1 MAISAHLINL
11 AVHVGAGIA
20 AMGLGFFMLASP
32 KGDLPHR
39 KRGRRFVALT
49 LVVCAT
55 AVIGNTF
62 FRFVPLFA
70 VLTVLVL
77 YQLLSG
83 WHVVHTKSAGPNRV
97 DALLLLCAAAWTVFL
112 VPVLLSAPRSS
123 APTVVYSSLAAIV
136 VMLAYDSARWGFPR
150 TWHATLWRYEHIYK
164 LNAALFAMLSA
175 ATGNLIRIAQ
185 PWSQLLPTVVGFCV
199 VFWCFWRNHADQA
212 PRDVADASL
221 EDEGV
226 AEVV

>member
-20 AMGLGFFMLASP
+20 AMGLGFYMLASP

-55 AVIGNTF
+55 AVIGNAF
-62 FRFVPLFA
+62 FRFIPLFA
-70 VLTVLVL
+70 VLTVLVT

-83 WHVVHTKSAGPNRV
+83 WHVVHTKSAGPDRV
-97 DALLLLCAAAWTVFL
+97 DALLLLCAAVWTVFL

-123 APTVVYSSLAAIV
+123 APTVIYSSLAALV
-136 VMLAYDSARWGFPR
+136 VMLAYDTARWRFPR
-150 TWHATLWRYEHIYK
+150 PWHATLWRYEHIYK

-175 ATGNLIRIAQ
+175 ATGNLIRIGQ
-185 PWSQLLPTVVGFCV
+185 PWSQLLPIAFGFCV
-199 VFWCFWRNHADQA
+199 VFWCFWRNYADQVRRRA
-212 PRDVADASL
+212 GDGKL
-221 EDEGV
+221 EEEGV
-226 AEVV
+226 PKGV

>member
-1 MAISAHLINL
+1 MVSAHLINL

-20 AMGLGFFMLASP
+20 AMALGFFMLVSP
-32 KGDLPHR
+32 KGDLLHR

-49 LVVCAT
+49 LFVCAT
-55 AVIGNTF
+55 AVIGNAF

-83 WHVVHTKSAGPNRV
+83 WHVIYTKSAGPDRL

-112 VPVLLSAPRSS
+112 VPILLSAPRTS
-123 APTVVYSSLAAIV
+123 ASTVVYSSLAAV
-136 VMLAYDSARWGFPR
+136 VAMLAYDTARWRFPQP
-150 TWHATLWRYEHIYK
+150 WHDTLWRYEHIYK

-175 ATGNLIRIAQ
+175 ATGNLLRIAQ
-185 PWSQLLPTVVGFCV
+185 PWSQMLPIVFGFCV
-199 VFWCFWRNHADQA
+199 VLWCFRRNYLNQVRRRAA
-212 PRDVADASL
+212 VGNPGEEATAR
-221 EDEGV
+221 
-226 AEVV
+226 VV